1 MARIRYVRVVGVAL
15 AVAAFSMIG
24 IVLGDAK
31 LAEAAGLDVWNVGRL
46 EDLLRMANVKADR
59 LEVQLSTSHSQ
70 NQVNQSIVQDVIN
83 GKRRLLEAADQLWT
97 MNQHTPSYV
106 HILPGIRQGP
116 TIVAKVAHNIMVVAS
131 QELRCNPVR

>member
-1 MARIRYVRVVGVAL
+1 
-15 AVAAFSMIG
+15 
-24 IVLGDAK
+24 
-31 LAEAAGLDVWNVGRL
+31 
-46 EDLLRMANVKADR
+46 MANVKADR